1 MVTVAQTSSFKPQ
14 GRVVEGVRES
24 CQLINSLSMHPTPC
38 ILPPHTHTQ
47 SPHTLFPP
55 RTLISAHWHSFHDSQ
70 SSLQHYVYYVGLR
83 PNDSSIILPTLLPP
97 SESSLLLPAPLLLP
111 INRRVYTTLV
121 AYNRAG
127 LSTTVSS
134 NGVYIDDTPP
144 QSTGPVTID
153 TQWAGSASTA
163 TQYSNSV
170 VRVTWSFTD
179 TLTAINQHFW
189 SLVSREGVRVPL
201 PGKNAGSQSYG
212 TCVSLQ
218 LADGESYSARVTACN
233 TAGLCLQQTSAPVLV
248 DSSPPIDG
256 YFAVQT
262 NSAAEIDRTVP
273 GGMTWRNRPV
283 RGYAQL
289 NIAFLGF
296 SDPHSGIAEYW
307 ATVGSSYS
315 GSDLTSGAIRLQSS
329 LASPSGTRLAL
340 VILTRLLDLQEL
352 VYISMWAVNGAGLR
366 SHIVQGSFSLDPL
379 PQNPNNGSLV
389 LVRSSTCTVKSCLGH
404 CTCAARGQLCSAT
417 SALLSSCQPLTASSL
432 SSNMLLRVYNVVP
445 QLRPGADM
453 SVLFTAVTDKL
464 EGRWEM
470 VEPRSTAF
478 QRLEWSV
485 GEKGSTPGTGLID
498 TINDAIWRD
507 AGTSSTAVFTVS
519 SSFPLQHGVAYVF
532 HVRAWYSNSTY
543 AVFTSEGVTVDT
555 AGPEVPRG
563 LRVRETDVEFGS
575 RVDIDFTSNASQV
588 TASWDSVFI
597 PFLSGNYST
606 YEIGLG
612 DVPGT
617 GNVVSFS
624 AVPPGTTSALLTP
637 SNLRQGQRYY
647 TTVRAVSP
655 LGITTTSISDGFV
668 VDLTPPNVG
677 VILDGLRYHDTRAQS
692 NTSLY
697 SARWLGFNDPESGIH
712 HFEVAV
718 TPTHSPPDRSSYSD
732 VGIRL
737 KTTLNG
743 RSFTQ
748 GQTYYAHI
756 VAVNSAGLRSENVVS
771 SGGVIDTTRPSGVQC
786 VAYGAEILRNPS
798 FEGVAGPSTPCS
810 MITVNTA
817 TQRWTLGVS
826 YSAVLS
832 SSANF
837 DPYGNGCNSL
847 YFVGAISQTF
857 PTTPGASYTLSF
869 ALRRFISEDSEHT
882 AIVQARITAP
892 GLQQMV
898 TIATVV
904 DSWQRFEFV
913 FEASEP
919 RSEVVLSTLNDQ
931 YGLVV
936 DEFSVRSCVSES
948 ELVSSDTIAQQWSGV
963 VSVSQEYI
971 SMTTSRLYANWD
983 IRDSESGVREYLWA
997 IGTVP
1002 GGEQLQRYT
1011 STGNIR
1017 HGVSGNL
1024 YLTHGTRV
1032 YVSVLAW
1039 NYAGLERLVY
1049 SDPYLVDLTPP
1060 TVGGGVLDGVGDE
1073 DVEYQSSAVVAAS
1086 WAGITDPESGL
1097 SSCRWAVGRLGHV
1110 LVYSFKL

>member
-1 MVTVAQTSSFKPQ
+1 M
-14 GRVVEGVRES
+14 
-24 CQLINSLSMHPTPC
+24 
-38 ILPPHTHTQ
+38 
-47 SPHTLFPP
+47 
-55 RTLISAHWHSFHDSQ
+55 
-70 SSLQHYVYYVGLR
+70 
-83 PNDSSIILPTLLPP
+83 PNDSSIVRPTLLPP
-97 SESSLLLPAPLLLP
+97 SESSFLLPSPVLLP
-111 INRRVYTTLV
+111 INRAVYTTLV

-134 NGVYIDDTPP
+134 DGVYIDDTPP
-144 QSTGPVTID
+144 QSIGPVTID

-189 SLVSREGVRVPL
+189 SLVSREGVHVPL

-218 LADGESYSARVTACN
+218 LADGESYSAQVTACN

-256 YFAVQT
+256 YFAVRT
-262 NSAAEIDRTVP
+262 NSAADIDRTVP

-289 NIAFLGF
+289 NVAFQGF
-296 SDPHSGIAEYW
+296 SDPHSGIAAYW

-315 GSDLTSGAIRLQSS
+315 GSDLTSGPIRLQSS
-329 LASPSGTRLAL
+329 LASQNGTHLAL
-340 VILTRLLDLQEL
+340 VILTRLLDLREL
-352 VYISMWAVNGAGLR
+352 VYVSIWAVNGAGLR

-379 PQNPNNGSLV
+379 PMNPNNGSLV
-389 LVRSSTCTVKSCLGH
+389 LVRSSTCTPESCLGH

-417 SALLSSCQPLTASSL
+417 QALLSSCQPLNASSL

-445 QLRPGADM
+445 QLRAGADM

-464 EGRWEM
+464 EGRWER
-470 VEPRSTAF
+470 VEPGSTAF

-485 GEKGSTPGTGLID
+485 GEKGFSPGAGLID

-507 AGTSSTAVFTVS
+507 AGTSLTAVFTVS
-519 SSFPLQHGVAYVF
+519 SSYPLQHGVTYVF

-575 RVDIDFTSNASQV
+575 QVDMDFTSNASQV
-588 TASWDSVFI
+588 ATSWDGVFI
-597 PFLSGNYST
+597 PFLTGNYST
-606 YEIGLG
+606 FEVGLG
-612 DVPGT
+612 NVPGA

-624 AVPPGTTSALLTP
+624 AVPSGTTSTLLTA
-637 SNLRQGQRYY
+637 SSLRQGQRYY
-647 TTVRAVSP
+647 TTVRAISP

-677 VILDGLRYHDTRAQS
+677 VVLDGLRYHDVRAQS
-692 NTSLY
+692 NTSSY
-697 SARWLGFNDPESGIH
+697 SVRWFGFNDPESGIH
-712 HFEVAV
+712 HYEVAV
-718 TPTHSPPDRSSYSD
+718 TQTISPPDRSSYSD

-737 KTTLNG
+737 KVTLNG
-743 RSFTQ
+743 LNLTQ

-756 VAVNSAGLRSENVVS
+756 VAVNAAGLRSESVVS
-771 SGGVIDTTRPSGVQC
+771 SGRVIDTTKPSGVQC
-786 VAYGAEILRNPS
+786 VAHGMEMLANPS
-798 FEGVAGPSTPCS
+798 FEGGAVPSTPCS
-810 MITVNTA
+810 MVTPDAA
-817 TQRWTLGVS
+817 TQGWTLGVS
-826 YSAVLS
+826 YRAVLS
-832 SSANF
+832 SSASF
-837 DPYGNGCNSL
+837 DPFGVGCTSL
-847 YFVGAISQTF
+847 YFVGAISQMF
-857 PTTPGASYTLSF
+857 PTTPGTSYTLSF
-869 ALRRFISEDSEHT
+869 ALRRFSSEDSEHT
-882 AIVQARITAP
+882 AIFQARVTAP
-892 GLQQMV
+892 GLQHIV

-904 DSWQRFEFV
+904 DSWQRFEFA
-913 FEASEP
+913 FEADELT
-919 RSEVVLSTLNDQ
+919 SEVVLSTLNNQ

-936 DEFSVRSCVSES
+936 DEFSVRSCADEV
-948 ELVSSDTIAQQWSGV
+948 ELVASDVIAQQWSGV

-971 SMTTSRLYANWD
+971 SMTTTRLYANWN
-983 IRDSESGVREYLWA
+983 IRDFESGVREYLWA

-1011 STGNIR
+1011 STGNTR

-1039 NYAGLERLVY
+1039 NYAGLERVVY
-1049 SDPYLVDLTPP
+1049 SDPFVVDFTPP
-1060 TVGGGVLDGVGDE
+1060 AVGGGVLDGMEDE
-1073 DVEYQSSAVVAAS
+1073 DVQYQSSAVVAAS
-1086 WAGITDPESGL
+1086 WEGITDPDSGI
-1097 SSCRWAVGRLGHV
+1097 SSCRWAVGRLG
-1110 LVYSFKL
+1110 YSKGTGIEIVRVNPKIKYWKMHELYIQ

>member
-1 MVTVAQTSSFKPQ
+1 M
-14 GRVVEGVRES
+14 
-24 CQLINSLSMHPTPC
+24 
-38 ILPPHTHTQ
+38 
-47 SPHTLFPP
+47 
-55 RTLISAHWHSFHDSQ
+55 
-70 SSLQHYVYYVGLR
+70 YYVGLV
-83 PNDSSIILPTLLPP
+83 PNDSSIIRPTLLPP
-97 SESSLLLPAPLLLP
+97 SESSLLLPAPMLLP

-134 NGVYIDDTPP
+134 DGVYIDDTPP
-144 QSTGPVTID
+144 QSIGPVTID
-153 TQWAGSASTA
+153 TQWAGSASMA
-163 TQYSNSV
+163 TQYSSSV
-170 VRVTWSFTD
+170 VRVTWGFTD

-201 PGKNAGSQSYG
+201 PGKNAGSQNYG
-212 TCVSLQ
+212 TCVGLQ

-256 YFAVQT
+256 YFAVRT

-329 LASPSGTRLAL
+329 LASQSGTRLAL
-340 VILTRLLDLQEL
+340 VILTRLLDLREL
-352 VYISMWAVNGAGLR
+352 VYVSIWAVNGAGLR

-389 LVRSSTCTVKSCLGH
+389 LVRSFTCTPESCLGH

-417 SALLSSCQPLTASSL
+417 PALLSSCQPLNAASL

-445 QLRPGADM
+445 QLRAGADM

-464 EGRWEM
+464 EGRWES

-485 GEKGSTPGTGLID
+485 GEKGFTPGAGLID

-507 AGTSSTAVFTVS
+507 AGTSLTAVFTVS
-519 SSFPLQHGVAYVF
+519 SSYPLQHGVAYVF

-543 AVFTSEGVTVDT
+543 AVFSSEGVTVDT

-563 LRVRETDVEFGS
+563 LRVRETDEEFGS
-575 RVDIDFTSNASQV
+575 QVDIDFTSNASQV
-588 TASWDSVFI
+588 ATSWDGVFV
-597 PFLSGNYST
+597 PFLTGNYST
-606 YEIGLG
+606 FEVGLG
-612 DVPGT
+612 NVPET

-624 AVPPGTTSALLTP
+624 PVPSGTTSTLLAA
-637 SNLRQGQRYY
+637 SSLRQAQRYY
-647 TTVRAVSP
+647 ATVRAISP

-677 VILDGLRYHDTRAQS
+677 VVLDGLRYHDARAQS
-692 NTSLY
+692 NTSSY
-697 SARWLGFNDPESGIH
+697 SARWFGFNDPESGIH
-712 HFEVAV
+712 HYEVAV
-718 TPTHSPPDRSSYSD
+718 TPTISPPDKSSYHD

-737 KTTLNG
+737 KATLNG
-743 RSFTQ
+743 LNLTQ
-748 GQTYYAHI
+748 GQTYYTHI
-756 VAVNSAGLRSENVVS
+756 VAVNMAGLRSQNIVS
-771 SGGVIDTTRPSGVQC
+771 SGRVIDTTKPSGVQC
-786 VAYGAEILRNPS
+786 VAYGMESLANPS
-798 FEGVAGPSTPCS
+798 FEGVTGPSIPCS
-810 MITVNTA
+810 MVTADAA
-817 TQRWTLGVS
+817 TQGWTLGVS
-826 YSAVLS
+826 YTAVLS
-832 SSANF
+832 SSASF
-837 DPYGNGCNSL
+837 DPFGDGCTSL
-847 YFVGAISQTF
+847 YFVGAVSQMF
-857 PTTPGASYTLSF
+857 STTPGTSYTLGF

-882 AIVQARITAP
+882 AIFQARVTAP
-892 GLQQMV
+892 GLQHIV
-898 TIATVV
+898 TISTVV

-913 FEASEP
+913 FEAVELTSEI
-919 RSEVVLSTLNDQ
+919 VLSTLNDQ
-931 YGLVV
+931 YGLIV
-936 DEFSVRSCVSES
+936 DEVSVRSCMGEV
-948 ELVSSDTIAQQWSGV
+948 ELVSSDIIAQRWSGV
-963 VSVSQEYI
+963 VSVSTEYI
-971 SMTTSRLYANWD
+971 SMTTTRLYANWN

-1011 STGNIR
+1011 STGNTR
-1017 HGVSGNL
+1017 HGVSVNL
-1024 YLTHGTRV
+1024 SLTHGTRV
-1032 YVSVLAW
+1032 YVSVLGW
-1039 NYAGLERLVY
+1039 NYASLESVVY
-1049 SDPYLVDLTPP
+1049 YDPYVVDFTPP
-1060 TVGGGVLDGVGDE
+1060 AVGGGVLDGMGDE
-1073 DVEYQSSAVVAAS
+1073 DVQYQSSAVVAAS
-1086 WAGITDPESGL
+1086 WEGITDPDSGI
-1097 SSCRWAVGRLGHV
+1097 SSCRWAVGRLGYSKGTNCEGPPTTKYWKLYTINNTCLSNECQILNEFLNYLYQLLFHLATWLRDFNPLV
-1110 LVYSFKL
+1110 LLCRNLTRVF

>member
-1 MVTVAQTSSFKPQ
+1 M
-14 GRVVEGVRES
+14 
-24 CQLINSLSMHPTPC
+24 
-38 ILPPHTHTQ
+38 
-47 SPHTLFPP
+47 
-55 RTLISAHWHSFHDSQ
+55 
-70 SSLQHYVYYVGLR
+70 
-83 PNDSSIILPTLLPP
+83 PNDSSIIGPTLLPP
-97 SESSLLLPAPLLLP
+97 SESSLLLPSPVLLP
-111 INRRVYTTLV
+111 INRTVYITLV

-134 NGVYIDDTPP
+134 DGVYIDDTPP
-144 QSTGPVTID
+144 QSIGPVTID

-163 TQYSNSV
+163 TQYSSSV

-179 TLTAINQHFW
+179 TLTVINQHFW
-189 SLVSREGVRVPL
+189 SLVSHEGAHVPL

-218 LADGESYSARVTACN
+218 LADGESYSARITACN

-256 YFAVQT
+256 YFAVRT
-262 NSAAEIDRTVP
+262 NSAAGIDRTVP

-329 LASPSGTRLAL
+329 LASQSGTHLAL
-340 VILTRLLDLQEL
+340 VILTRLLDLREL
-352 VYISMWAVNGAGLR
+352 VYVSIWTVNGAGLR

-379 PQNPNNGSLV
+379 PRNPNNGSLV
-389 LVRSSTCTVKSCLGH
+389 LVRSSTCTPESCLGH

-417 SALLSSCQPLTASSL
+417 PALLSSCQPLNAPSL
-432 SSNMLLRVYNVVP
+432 SSNMLLQVHNVVP
-445 QLRPGADM
+445 QLRAGADM
-453 SVLFTAVTDKL
+453 SVLFTSVTDKL
-464 EGRWEM
+464 EGRWES
-470 VEPRSTAF
+470 VEPGPTAF

-485 GEKGSTPGTGLID
+485 GEKGFSPGAGLID

-507 AGTSSTAVFTVS
+507 AGTNSSAVFTVS
-519 SSFPLQHGVAYVF
+519 SSYPLQHGVTYVF

-575 RVDIDFTSNASQV
+575 QVDIDFTSNASQV
-588 TASWDSVFI
+588 ATSWDGVFI
-597 PFLSGNYST
+597 PLLTGNYSMF
-606 YEIGLG
+606 EVGLG
-612 DVPGT
+612 NVPGT
-617 GNVVSFS
+617 GNALSFS
-624 AVPPGTTSALLTP
+624 AVPSGTTSTLLTA
-637 SNLRQGQRYY
+637 SSLRQGQRYY
-647 TTVRAVSP
+647 TTVRAISP

-677 VILDGLRYHDTRAQS
+677 VILDGLQYHDMRAQS
-692 NTSLY
+692 NTSSY
-697 SARWLGFNDPESGIH
+697 SARWFGFNDPESGIH
-712 HFEVAV
+712 HYEVAV
-718 TPTHSPPDRSSYSD
+718 TPTSSPPDKSSYSD

-743 RSFTQ
+743 LNLTQ

-756 VAVNSAGLRSENVVS
+756 VAVNTAGLRSENVVS
-771 SGGVIDTTRPSGVQC
+771 SGRVIDTTKPSGVQC
-786 VAYGAEILRNPS
+786 VAYGMEILANPS

-810 MITVNTA
+810 MVTAGTA
-817 TQRWTLGVS
+817 TEEWTTLDLS
-826 YSAVLS
+826 YRAVLS

-837 DPYGNGCNSL
+837 DPFGDGCTSV
-847 YFVGAISQTF
+847 YFVGTISQMF
-857 PTTPGASYTLSF
+857 STTPGTSYVLSL

-882 AIVQARITAP
+882 AIFQARVTAP
-892 GLQQMV
+892 GMQHIV

-913 FEASEP
+913 FEAGEP

-936 DEFSVRSCVSES
+936 DEFSVRSCTSEV
-948 ELVSSDTIAQQWSGV
+948 ELVSSDVIAQRWSGV

-971 SMTTSRLYANWD
+971 SMTTTRLYTNWN

-1011 STGNIR
+1011 STGNTR
-1017 HGVSGNL
+1017 HGISRNL

-1039 NYAGLERLVY
+1039 NYAGLERVVY
-1049 SDPYLVDLTPP
+1049 SDPYVVDFTPP
-1060 TVGGGVLDGVGDE
+1060 TVGGGVLDGMGDE
-1073 DVEYQSSAVVAAS
+1073 DVQYQSSAVVAAS
-1086 WAGITDPESGL
+1086 WGGIADLDSGI
-1097 SSCRWAVGRLGHV
+1097 SFCRWAVGRLG
-1110 LVYSFKL
+1110 YSKGTGI